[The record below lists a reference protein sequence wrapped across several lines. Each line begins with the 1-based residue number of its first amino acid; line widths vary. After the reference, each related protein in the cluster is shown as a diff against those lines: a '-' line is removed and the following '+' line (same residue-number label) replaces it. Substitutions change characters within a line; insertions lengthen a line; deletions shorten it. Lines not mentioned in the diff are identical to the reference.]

1 MTSSI
6 GRAQKVLGDRF
17 FRFAHC
23 AVASIFNA
31 RCSRLATGAGAP
43 VGRVRPQDQGLGSRS
58 TRVPCRP
65 GRLHPGLPPVNM
77 ERSGIRGES
86 ETCARSDSDQPC
98 IGTGERGPARRQRR
112 RRIPGRCGPA
122 VRHRQSEQRLRFG
135 RRHGASHRY
144 APPPVRRPP
153 CPPGPPP
160 AVPPSPT
167 PWCPPTTSAIGKPHA
182 HHPHSPA
189 LLRLRG
195 GRIYQHRGPLGG
207 RVSNSPWVTKTLDS
221 DCCSLENPDLPLS
234 LSLSLPPPHTHL
246 TRTQAQSSQA
256 TAAARLDGRSRT

>member
-153 CPPGPPP
+153 CPHAPR
-160 AVPPSPT
+160 PPSRRLPHLGVLLPHRPSASPT
-167 PWCPPTTSAIGKPHA
+167 HTIHTAPPCSAFEVGGYISTG
-182 HHPHSPA
+182 A
-189 LLRLRG
+189 LSVGVFQILRG
-195 GRIYQHRGPLGG
+195 LQKPLT
-207 RVSNSPWVTKTLDS
+207 RTVAAWKTLTY
-221 DCCSLENPDLPLS
+221 PS
-234 LSLSLPPPHTHL
+234 LSLSLFPPPTHTSHAHRRNPVKQRPL
-246 TRTQAQSSQA
+246 
-256 TAAARLDGRSRT
+256 LG